1 MSAPPLATSFP
12 LYSPRSEPFYGAR
25 PRTDCLRVLLG
36 RCPKRGV
43 ADFLRISSKQS
54 ENVTFVIRVCASS
67 VYASPDERGWLLR
80 KGEDMATID
89 GWLEGFLHGPAAL
102 WVILLVSLALGLRH
116 ASDPD
121 HLAAVTTLIASERGG
136 RARRAGSM
144 GLSWGIGHGTS
155 LVLIGL
161 PLVLLGRYLPGPVQQ
176 VAEALIGVIIII
188 LAARL
193 LVRWRRGHFHAHVH
207 SHESDSSHGH
217 AHHVFHRTPLS
228 SYGIGLVHGIGGS
241 GGLTLLLLSTIP
253 GPGQAIVALLI
264 FAGGTAVSMALLST
278 AFGLAIASGPIGWNI
293 ERLT

>member
-1 MSAPPLATSFP
+1 
-12 LYSPRSEPFYGAR
+12 
-25 PRTDCLRVLLG
+25 LRV
-36 RCPKRGV
+36 KRI
-43 ADFLRISSKQS
+43 RI
-54 ENVTFVIRVCASS
+54 A
-67 VYASPDERGWLLR
+67 RGKRLVVWR
-80 KGEDMATID
+80 KGESMATID

-121 HLAAVTTLIASERGG
+121 HLAAVTTLIASERGN
-136 RARRAGSM
+136 RARKAGSM

-161 PLVLLGRYLPGPVQQ
+161 PLVWLGRYLPGPVQQ
-176 VAEALIGVIIII
+176 AAEALIGVIIIL

-193 LVRWRRGHFHAHVH
+193 LFRWQRGHFHVHTHSHDGEPVHRHVH
-207 SHESDSSHGH
+207 SHESDTSHEH
-217 AHHVFHRTPLS
+217 THYVSLRTPLS

-253 GPGQAIVALLI
+253 NAAQATGALLI

-278 AFGLAIASGPIGWNI
+278 AFGLAIAGGPIARNF
-293 ERLT
+293 ERFTPALGASSLAFGTWYMLGALGVVAYPL